1 MPTARKT
8 TTTDTIPGEI
18 VQQKDWASEPIE
30 RVLIEARRRIG
41 AVRKSER
48 NAHFNF
54 HFRGIDNVV
63 NAAVPVFND
72 LGVLVTP
79 VVKELSARG
88 GNAIVW
94 VDYWFHG
101 PKGDTLVVPMV
112 GEQSETTKAL
122 SIAWRTALI
131 QTLNLPTDETD
142 PDGFAP
148 ANVTAQQSPRQ
159 ALETAQV
166 YVQDKWSKQRGE
178 WNFHEVSQEFWR
190 WTNFQKQISDATAAE
205 LREFADQ
212 IEPKVDDYSTGE
224 KP

>member
-112 GEQSETTKAL
+112 GEQSDTTKAL
-122 SIAWRTALI
+122 SIAWRTALRHPGRSALI
-131 QTLNLPTDETD
+131 VALVALPTI
-142 PDGFAP
+142 G
-148 ANVTAQQSPRQ
+148 
-159 ALETAQV
+159 L
-166 YVQDKWSKQRGE
+166 
-178 WNFHEVSQEFWR
+178 
-190 WTNFQKQISDATAAE
+190 AAGTV
-205 LREFADQ
+205 LIA
-212 IEPKVDDYSTGE
+212 STV
-224 KP
+224 PT